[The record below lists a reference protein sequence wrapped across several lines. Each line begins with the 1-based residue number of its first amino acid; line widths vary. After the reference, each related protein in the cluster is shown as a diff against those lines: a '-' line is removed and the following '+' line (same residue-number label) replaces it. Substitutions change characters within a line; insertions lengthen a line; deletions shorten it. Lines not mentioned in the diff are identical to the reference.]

1 MREIRERKSKE
12 SLIMKKWIVT
22 LKSESTKKRILIMRT
37 IVIVIMVM
45 IMLLMIWLKLLK

>member
-22 LKSESTKKRILIMRT
+22 LKSESTKKRIMRT